1 MTTAVAIL
9 VDGSIYASWL
19 FLVALGLT
27 LTFGVAKILNIAHG
41 NIYAVGAYAAA
52 SAVGAYFAA
61 GWVPAGVYLVMAGA
75 AILAGA
81 VLGYVLE
88 RGLLRFMYGRD
99 EVIILLITYAVFL
112 ILDDLMLLIWGATA
126 YNAYQPDMLLGTTT
140 IDTLP
145 YPNYDLSLIAVA
157 AFTGALLWW
166 AVSRTRRGKILLAVI
181 HDREMSTFLGIDVAM
196 VFTLTFTI
204 GAILGA
210 LGGALTAPIISVQ
223 PGIGAEVIVLA
234 FAVVAIGGMG
244 SIFGAFIGSLIAGFA
259 HAAAVHL
266 FPQGAL
272 FVIYAL
278 MSLVLI
284 LRPQGL
290 FGQPAP
296 RKI

>member
-9 VDGSIYASWL
+9 VDGSIYSSWL

-27 LTFGVAKILNIAHG
+27 LTFGVMRILNVAHG
-41 NIYAVGAYAAA
+41 NFYAVGAYAAA
-52 SAVGAYFAA
+52 SAVGAYFAS
-61 GWVPAGVYLVMAGA
+61 GWFASGVYLAMAGA
-75 AILAGA
+75 AAVAGL

-88 RGLLRFMYGRD
+88 RGVLRFMYGRD
-99 EVIILLITYAVFL
+99 EVIILLVTYAVFL
-112 ILDDLMLLIWGATA
+112 ILDDLMLLLWGANS
-126 YNAYQPDMLLGTTT
+126 YDAYQPDVLLGTTT
-140 IDTLP
+140 IDSLP
-145 YPNYDLSLIAVA
+145 YPNYDLSLIATA
-157 AFTGALLWW
+157 AIIGLLLFWTLN
-166 AVSRTRRGKILLAVI
+166 RTRRGKMLLAVI
-181 HDREMSTFLGIDVAM
+181 HDREMSTFLGIDVAR
-196 VFTLTFTI
+196 VFTVTFTL
-204 GAILGA
+204 GTLLGA

-244 SIFGAFIGSLIAGFA
+244 SIAGALAGSLAAGFA

-272 FVIYAL
+272 FMIYAL
-278 MSLVLI
+278 MCLVLI

-290 FGQPAP
+290 FGRPAP